1 MTEATKQPCDEGVIL
16 AGEAVRPV
24 PVSAGLWVLA
34 ATILGSSMVFIN
46 GSTVN
51 VALPAFQRELGATV
65 ADIQWIVN
73 AYTLFLAALILL
85 GGVLGD
91 RYGRRRVFGAG
102 VTLFALASVACG
114 AAPTASTLIVAR
126 AVQGVGGALLT
137 PGSLAIISAFF
148 EDAERGRAIGLWAG
162 FSSLTSALG
171 PMLGGWLID
180 TISWR
185 WIFYMHLPL
194 AAIVLLI
201 TWFGMPETQDE
212 AEPAA
217 KARSGGAALDWRG
230 ALLVTLGL
238 GALTYGLI
246 ASSERGFDDVVVW
259 ATIVGGVVL
268 LAAFVWV
275 ESRQES
281 PMMPLHLF
289 RSRTFS
295 GANGLTLLL
304 YTALGGAFFFLP
316 LNLIQVQGYSATAAG
331 AALAPTILLLSLL
344 SSWAGGLVSRVG
356 ARLPLVVGPAI
367 AAAGFFLLSLPG
379 IGGSYWTTFFPGLVV
394 LGVGLAVAVAPLTT
408 TVMSAVSRQYA
419 GTASGINNAVSR
431 VASLL
436 AIAGLGIVMLSVFS
450 SALQTR
456 MQAMDVAPDARQEV
470 MAQRT
475 DLANIQ
481 PPSSMVEEQRAQ
493 VERAVNEAF
502 VDGFRVVLYIMTAL
516 ALGSALIAGLTIE
529 PEVEEG
535 LGDASAHA
543 RARQE

>member
-516 ALGSALIAGLTIE
+516 ALGRALIAGLTIE

-535 LGDASAHA
+535 LGGASVHA

>member
-1 MTEATKQPCDEGVIL
+1 MSEVTKQPCDEGVIL
-16 AGEAVRPV
+16 GGEVLRSV
-24 PVSAGLWVLA
+24 PASTGRWVLA

-85 GGVLGD
+85 GGALGD
-91 RYGRRRVFGAG
+91 RYGRRRVFGVG
-102 VTLFALASVACG
+102 VALFAVASIACG
-114 AAPTASTLIVAR
+114 AAPTASWLIVAR
-126 AVQGVGGALLT
+126 AAQGVGGALLT

-185 WIFYMHLPL
+185 WIFYMHVPL
-194 AAIVLLI
+194 AALVLLI
-201 TWFGMPETQDE
+201 TWRGVPETRNEDGADE
-212 AEPAA
+212 
-217 KARSGGAALDWRG
+217 KRAALDWWG
-230 ALLVTLGL
+230 AVLVTLGL
-238 GALTYGLI
+238 GGVTYGLI
-246 ASSERGFDDVVVW
+246 ASSERGFDDMVVW
-259 ATIVGGVVL
+259 LAVIAGVVL

-275 ESRQES
+275 ERGQEA

-367 AAAGFFLLSLPG
+367 AAAGFFMLSLPG

-419 GTASGINNAVSR
+419 GTASGINNAVAR

-436 AIAGLGIVMLSVFS
+436 AIAGLGIVMVGVFS

-456 MQAMDVAPDARQEV
+456 MQALDISPEVRQEV

-475 DLANIQ
+475 DLANVQ
-481 PPSSMVEEQRAQ
+481 PPPSMAEAEREQVA
-493 VERAVNEAF
+493 RAVDEAF
-502 VDGFRVVLYIMTAL
+502 VDGFRIVFYIMTAL

-529 PEVEEG
+529 PEVEDG
-535 LGDASAHA
+535 LGNASARAHA
-543 RARQE
+543 TQE

>member
-535 LGDASAHA
+535 LGGASVHA